1 MSDHIPLEVV
11 TNILLRLS
19 VKDLVRCRR
28 VSKQWLAIIDSPQFI
43 RSKLQQSTNSS
54 ALFLHSLSNKDNLL
68 CWREEYGSAPIQY
81 PYNPEVE
88 VVLMGTCHGFICLAR
103 VQPPHDLVVLNP
115 STGERHVVTS
125 FLNGEEFNEVK
136 SYGFGYDEISK
147 SYKVVL
153 ITELDVVY
161 CSARIY
167 DVRHK
172 TFSSGT
178 ISVCTLLMSTD
189 DQQPVGV
196 FHGGAIHWCTTDP
209 WMFGHVIEALDLASE
224 TFRRLRLP
232 PNLHREGKGVFS
244 LNIGVVDS
252 CFCSCVLY
260 EKEGKSDIWMM
271 KEYGMIESWTKLYTI
286 QLDSVAGS
294 VIPLG
299 SNAGRILLM
308 FGRGRFVWCDPG
320 RNLVVEAFSGGDET
334 YEAIYCLDSLVKLF
348 QLPEVDDDVE
358 VKRKEHQAKLALRD
372 QDNSSYDDMSS
383 LLSMIHDMDPSI
395 FEEIPTASDEED

>member
-1 MSDHIPLEVV
+1 
-11 TNILLRLS
+11 
-19 VKDLVRCRR
+19 
-28 VSKQWLAIIDSPQFI
+28 
-43 RSKLQQSTNSS
+43 
-54 ALFLHSLSNKDNLL
+54 
-68 CWREEYGSAPIQY
+68 
-81 PYNPEVE
+81 
-88 VVLMGTCHGFICLAR
+88 MGTCHGFICLAR

-136 SYGFGYDEISK
+136 SYGFG
-147 SYKVVL
+147 
-153 ITELDVVY
+153 
-161 CSARIY
+161 
-167 DVRHK
+167 
-172 TFSSGT
+172 
-178 ISVCTLLMSTD
+178 
-189 DQQPVGV
+189 
-196 FHGGAIHWCTTDP
+196 
-209 WMFGHVIEALDLASE
+209 
-224 TFRRLRLP
+224 
-232 PNLHREGKGVFS
+232 
-244 LNIGVVDS
+244 
-252 CFCSCVLY
+252 CVLY